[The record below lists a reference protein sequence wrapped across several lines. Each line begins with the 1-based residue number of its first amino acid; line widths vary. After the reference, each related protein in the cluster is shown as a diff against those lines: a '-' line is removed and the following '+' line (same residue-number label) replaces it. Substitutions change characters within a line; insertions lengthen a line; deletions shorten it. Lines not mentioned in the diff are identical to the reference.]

1 MFSGIVQELG
11 TVKDITNKGNI
22 RTFCIKFNNSINCNI
37 GDSVAINGT
46 CLTVTEINKQNS
58 TANFDAVPETLQKT
72 NLNILV
78 KNQLANTELAMRY
91 GDHVGGHMV
100 QGHIDETGQI
110 ISITNV
116 GGAWLVEI
124 SASKELL
131 KYLVTKGFVTI
142 DGMSITVI
150 DTFED
155 SFTVTLIPH
164 TIEVTIAKNYT
175 KGSIVNL
182 EADATGKYIY
192 KYIQGFKEN
201 V

>member
-11 TVKDITNKGNI
+11 TIEKITTNNNVK
-22 RTFCIKFNNSINCNI
+22 TFQIKFDNSSNCKI

-46 CLTVTEINKQNS
+46 CLTVTELNGN
-58 TANFDAVPETLQKT
+58 TASFDTVPETLEKT
-72 NLNILV
+72 SLDTLKIGDKV
-78 KNQLANTELAMRY
+78 NTELAMRY

-110 ISITNV
+110 KSIQAN
-116 GGAWLVEI
+116 GYAWIVEI
-124 SASKELL
+124 SASNDFLA
-131 KYLVTKGFVTI
+131 YLVEKGFVTI

-150 DTFED
+150 DVLKE

-164 TIEVTIAKNYT
+164 TIEVTIAQGYT
-175 KGSIVNL
+175 EGSFVNL

-192 KYIQGFKEN
+192 KYITGLNKN